1 MLLFGFGIHAHA
13 QRRLHVGRGHTLLVH
28 LNQVGVLGGAV
39 EPRQPGQGLLDFIG
53 VKACCAEFAAQ
64 QRQFGT
70 NVTTPVVFVN
80 VYKDIEHVCNITF
93 FKTGSAGMRQILFKS
108 LFLCIA
114 LKLCSTQLLVQ
125 AAGHL
130 RDSAC
135 VYQRLHGNQCFV

>member
-1 MLLFGFGIHAHA
+1 MLLLGFGIHAHA

-28 LNQVGVLGGAV
+28 LNQVGVLSGAV

-80 VYKDIEHVCNITF
+80 VYKDIEHICNITVF
-93 FKTGSAGMRQILFKS
+93 ETTSASILQTLFKS
-108 LFLCIA
+108 LFLCIV
-114 LKLCSTQLLVQ
+114 LRLNSTQLLIQ

-130 RDSAC
+130 RHSAC
-135 VYQRLHGNQCFV
+135 VYQRLHGHQCFV